1 MSETRFTIA
10 VAGPGSVGK
19 SAITL
24 QFITQTFVRDY
35 DPTIEECYR
44 KQIQVDGQSVYL
56 EIQKKKKIKKTLN
69 IFHVYQTTIQIA
81 PKQAGQEEYS
91 TLRTHNFMNA
101 DGFVLV
107 YSVDNRKA
115 FEDIDEF
122 RGEIHRAKDSEMVP
136 IILCANKIDLP
147 KELHEVTKKEG
158 QDLAKS
164 FGIPFMETSAK
175 QVINIDEA
183 FIECVR
189 LVKKKNSLK
198 GKKTKSKKDC
208 VIM

>member
-35 DPTIEECYR
+35 DPTIE
-44 KQIQVDGQSVYL
+44 
-56 EIQKKKKIKKTLN
+56 
-69 IFHVYQTTIQIA
+69 
-81 PKQAGQEEYS
+81 AGQEEYS

-122 RGEIHRAKDSEMVP
+122 RGEIHRAKDSELVP
-136 IILCANKIDLP
+136 IVLCANKIDLP

-175 QVINIDEA
+175 QVINVDEA

>member
-56 EIQKKKKIKKTLN
+56 EIQDT
-69 IFHVYQTTIQIA
+69 
-81 PKQAGQEEYS
+81 AGQEEYS

-122 RGEIHRAKDSEMVP
+122 RGEIHRAKDSELVP
-136 IILCANKIDLP
+136 IVLCANKIDLP

-175 QVINIDEA
+175 QVINVDEA

>member
-56 EIQKKKKIKKTLN
+56 EIQPTKDQMKYVTLDSFKLELKKK
-69 IFHVYQTTIQIA
+69 
-81 PKQAGQEEYS
+81 AGQEEYS